1 QELMGL
7 RDLRDKLQD
16 CWFGYDQS
24 RIPVASAEQAWQVAN
39 ADLAREIGH
48 TRSLRAKLD
57 QVLVQLQAALAR
69 EGQRNRPRVAFHYW
83 AHEAVD
89 PFLQKL
95 ERARRMTYLFLRSA
109 ERDLQ
114 MSLDLDSTVLTATH
128 PNVLE
133 DAHGTIEDNLALSLD
148 GRVVKR
154 KFQVVRV

>member
-1 QELMGL
+1 CLVHRYEQIVQREAHAQEAIAVVSGLAKAVYSIGTSDLGGFAESTLSTFNTVVAEDFAISKAQVQELMGL

-83 AHEAVD
+83 ADEAVEH
-89 PFLQKL
+89 F
-95 ERARRMTYLFLRSA
+95 
-109 ERDLQ
+109 
-114 MSLDLDSTVLTATH
+114 
-128 PNVLE
+128 
-133 DAHGTIEDNLALSLD
+133 
-148 GRVVKR
+148 
-154 KFQVVRV
+154 